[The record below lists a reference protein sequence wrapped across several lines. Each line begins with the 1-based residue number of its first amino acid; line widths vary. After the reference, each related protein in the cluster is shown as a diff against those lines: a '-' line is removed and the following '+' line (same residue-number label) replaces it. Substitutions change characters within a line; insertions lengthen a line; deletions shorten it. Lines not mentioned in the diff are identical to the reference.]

1 MELLP
6 HEYTWRGKACALG
19 LSAALALS
27 YTPVAFADEGESAG
41 DEDQTTEFVG
51 EQDVSLASNEEDAVR
66 QSTDS
71 EGELNDLAVDSSPGG
86 EGASDYSKD
95 DGFSEEDEN
104 EPEVS
109 VNSLDAAASS
119 LSSEE
124 QSETIVASGVIGSNG
139 TWKVTSD
146 GTLTIGGTGVVGEGL
161 FLFPFNASI
170 TPDKFPDGI
179 TVVVEEGVTGLGS
192 VFFADQNVTA
202 DVNEMK
208 LPASLESISENALFG
223 CVKRYTGES
232 PLVKDG
238 EYLYANKEQT
248 KLLAVARDGRT
259 NISIPEGTVEICT
272 NASASFPESI
282 DLITVPASLE
292 SVSIWKSSEPT
303 IKRVECDPS
312 NTVYRIDTD
321 PTSSTYGSLVT
332 IEPNRFGGYDY
343 GIKATVEKYVEPST
357 NVVYSSDRRV
367 LLSASEATGDIVV
380 LDGCESIATSAFSG
394 CAGLTSVVIP
404 SSVTSIGN
412 YAFSDCTSLTSV
424 TLPDGLITIGNGAF
438 SGCSSLAS
446 LNIPDSVTS
455 IGKGAFTGTALASFT
470 SPGNLW
476 AGTDS
481 TQHTQDPMNP
491 DTLFVSGTPD
501 TIGTPDWEGVYAE
514 SIKTVDLSKYTATYI
529 PAYMFMGLTG
539 LESVTIPSG
548 VRNIMSGAFYGCSNL
563 KDVYVLGT
571 NTSIQGFG
579 TTGSEISNFPIDLY
593 PAFAQNVYNGR
604 EWVSQALSLNLCG
617 LAYGDNPVIS
627 YAAENNSTFIPFVVL
642 ETGVEASEE
651 LFGYQV
657 VGYNNVKVAD
667 MVYTGEELTPTITVS
682 FTDKANGG
690 VADRELVPGV
700 DCNVTYKD
708 AGGNTVTSIVAPGT
722 YTAQIIG
729 NDDRGVI
736 GTQNVTFRVIDPSQ
750 EPVVDPGQDTQ
761 QPTTDPGQQQPTT
774 NANQQAGYQPYG
786 GVATQGQQG
795 AALAQTGDA
804 VDTAPLMAVA
814 AAAALTATAAG
825 AAALRRKK
833 RQE

>member
-424 TLPDGLITIGNGAF
+424 TLPDGLITMGPLAGAR
-438 SGCSSLAS
+438 
-446 LNIPDSVTS
+446 
-455 IGKGAFTGTALASFT
+455 AL
-470 SPGNLW
+470 LR
-476 AGTDS
+476 
-481 TQHTQDPMNP
+481 
-491 DTLFVSGTPD
+491 
-501 TIGTPDWEGVYAE
+501 
-514 SIKTVDLSKYTATYI
+514 
-529 PAYMFMGLTG
+529 LT
-539 LESVTIPSG
+539 
-548 VRNIMSGAFYGCSNL
+548 
-563 KDVYVLGT
+563 
-571 NTSIQGFG
+571 
-579 TTGSEISNFPIDLY
+579 FPI
-593 PAFAQNVYNGR
+593 P
-604 EWVSQALSLNLCG
+604 
-617 LAYGDNPVIS
+617 
-627 YAAENNSTFIPFVVL
+627 
-642 ETGVEASEE
+642 
-651 LFGYQV
+651 
-657 VGYNNVKVAD
+657 
-667 MVYTGEELTPTITVS
+667 
-682 FTDKANGG
+682 
-690 VADRELVPGV
+690 
-700 DCNVTYKD
+700 
-708 AGGNTVTSIVAPGT
+708 
-722 YTAQIIG
+722 
-729 NDDRGVI
+729 
-736 GTQNVTFRVIDPSQ
+736 
-750 EPVVDPGQDTQ
+750 
-761 QPTTDPGQQQPTT
+761 
-774 NANQQAGYQPYG
+774 
-786 GVATQGQQG
+786 
-795 AALAQTGDA
+795 
-804 VDTAPLMAVA
+804 
-814 AAAALTATAAG
+814 
-825 AAALRRKK
+825 
-833 RQE
+833 